1 MKIIALGNARMSSTR
16 LKNKMLLPYAKTSL
30 AEIAI
35 KKISSLKNFDSVYF
49 AAYDKKILKICN
61 KYLNKNSIIIR
72 DRKSSESNYP
82 LTKIHN
88 YLENI
93 DFDYCMWI
101 NSCHAIL
108 NSNTIDKAVKFFRKN
123 NFKSMTAV
131 IKKNTWFY
139 DKKGKPINVKN
150 PKDQVMSQKSNYI
163 YEVCH
168 AFHIFNKKHFFKNN
182 TYWNNNKNDPYLYEI
197 DLIEAIDVDNINDF
211 KISESVY
218 KSLKINK
225 IK

>member
-16 LKNKMLLPYAKTSL
+16 LKNKMLLPFAKTSL

-35 KKISSLKNFDSVYF
+35 KRISKLNNFDDVFF
-49 AAYDKKILKICN
+49 AAYDKKLINIC
-61 KYLNKNSIIIR
+61 KKFLNKKSIILR
-72 DRKSSESNYP
+72 DKKSDSSNFP

-93 DFDYCMWI
+93 DFDYCMWV

-108 NSNTIDKAVKFFRKN
+108 KSSTIDNAVKFFRKN
-123 NFKSMTAV
+123 QFKSMTAV

-139 DKKGKPINVKN
+139 DKYGKPINVKN
-150 PKDQVMSQKSNYI
+150 PKDQVMSQKSNHV

-168 AFHIFNKKHFFKNN
+168 AFHIFSKKHLFKKN

-197 DLIEAIDVDNINDF
+197 DLIEAIDIDNIHDF

-218 KSLKINK
+218 KSLKIKKN
-225 IK
+225 